1 MLVYIAV
8 FCYVQEAQPL
18 PFDYAPAPV
27 TIHLNASFLLRSS
40 ESTFVP
46 LEFSLALYWL
56 PEFGLWYCSAEA
68 SMYQAAKSQM
78 LF

>member
-27 TIHLNASFLLRSS
+27 TIHLNASFLLRNS

-46 LEFSLALYWL
+46 LEFSLAL
-56 PEFGLWYCSAEA
+56 
-68 SMYQAAKSQM
+68 
-78 LF
+78 